1 MTGTNTS
8 YQSVFSWRYGS
19 EEMRSIF
26 SEQHKFELW
35 RKMWV
40 GLAEAQYKAGL
51 LSKKE
56 FDDLKKHQNNI
67 DIKRISEIEK
77 EVDHDVVAAIREFA
91 EKAKI
96 GGGKIHLGATSMDIN
111 DNADILRYS
120 EALYLIEKKLEKLLT
135 DLSEKIATYADTS
148 CMAYTHL
155 NPAEPTTL
163 GYRFAFY
170 AQDILTDYHYLQFI
184 KTQLKA
190 KGFKGAVGTSASYT
204 ALLGDKEKAWQ
215 MEKEAMDSVGLDAAL
230 ITTQV
235 YSRKVDYFIL
245 SFLNS
250 VASSVNKFAS
260 DVRILQSPMYGEWNE
275 PFGKNQVGSSA
286 MPFKRNPKN
295 SEKICSL
302 ARYVNQLP
310 QIVLENAS
318 VSFLERTLDDSA
330 NRRIVLPDAF
340 LAVDEILK
348 TADKV
353 LNGLVMNQ
361 EKIKINLQTYAP
373 FSATESILIAAVK
386 KGANRQ
392 EMHEVLREIALT
404 AWQDVQKGK
413 ANPIEKLLGENKT
426 IANYLQSKE
435 LKKLLDVSDHI
446 GNAPQRAKKL
456 IKEIR
461 KVVKND

>member
-1 MTGTNTS
+1 MNNNDFNS

-19 EEMRSIF
+19 KEMRSIF

-56 FDDLKKHQNNI
+56 FDDLKKHQNDI
-67 DIKRISEIEK
+67 DIARISEIEK
-77 EVDHDVVAAIREFA
+77 DVDHDVVAAIREFA

-120 EALYLIEKKLEKLLT
+120 EALYLIEKKMEKLLA
-135 DLSEKIATYADTS
+135 DLSEKIATYADTP

-456 IKEIR
+456 IKEIK
-461 KVVKND
+461 KVVKK

>member
-456 IKEIR
+456 IKEIK
-461 KVVKND
+461 KVVKK